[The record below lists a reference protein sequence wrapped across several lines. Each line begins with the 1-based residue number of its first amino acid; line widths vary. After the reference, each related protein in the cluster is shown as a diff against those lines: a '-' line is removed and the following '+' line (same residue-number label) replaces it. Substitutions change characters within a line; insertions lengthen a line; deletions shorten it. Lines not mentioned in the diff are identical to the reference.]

1 MNRLLD
7 RVRLLPVLVIVATL
21 LLALR
26 VGNFGVA
33 VAQQTPPSRPVP
45 SAPSPSP
52 RVTFLA
58 QAPAQAPAGAPA
70 PANAPA
76 AEGEKAAE
84 PARQPPGRTDA
95 EGERVFS
102 QGEIETLEDLAKRR
116 EELDKRAAE
125 LEQRDAILQAA
136 ERRIQQQ
143 VEELKKL
150 QAGVESALAK
160 YDEQEQTRRNSLIRM
175 FQNMKPAEA
184 ARIFEQ
190 MELPTLVELVEA
202 MNERRAAPILAQ
214 MNPIRAQQITA
225 EIARR
230 KQPENIPPSRIPG
243 RSG

>member
-1 MNRLLD
+1 MSRFFD
-7 RVRLLPVLVIVATL
+7 RIRLLPVVVIVATL

-26 VGNFGVA
+26 IGNFGVA

-52 RVTFLA
+52 RPVLLA
-58 QAPAQAPAGAPA
+58 QAPAPA

-76 AEGEKAAE
+76 PAKAPMTEGGKAAE
-84 PARQPPGRTDA
+84 PAPQPPGRIDA
-95 EGERVFS
+95 EGEHVYS
-102 QGEIETLEDLAKRR
+102 PGEIETLQDLAKRR
-116 EELDKRAAE
+116 EEIDKRAAE

-143 VEELKKL
+143 VDELKKL
-150 QAGVESALAK
+150 QASVESALAK
-160 YDEQEQTRRNSLIRM
+160 YDEQEQARRNSLIKM

-190 MELPTLVELVEA
+190 MEMPTLVEIVEA

-214 MNPIRAQQITA
+214 MNPIRAQQVTA

-243 RSG
+243 RAG

>member
-1 MNRLLD
+1 LNRLLD
-7 RVRLLPVLVIVATL
+7 RIRLLPVVVVVAAL

-26 VGNFGVA
+26 VGSFGVA
-33 VAQQTPPSRPVP
+33 VAQQTPSTRPVP
-45 SAPSPSP
+45 SAPAP
-52 RVTFLA
+52 RPRPVQLA
-58 QAPAQAPAGAPA
+58 QAPAAPAET

-76 AEGEKAAE
+76 ADATEGEKPAE
-84 PARQPPGRTDA
+84 PARVPPGRTDA

-102 QGEIETLEDLAKRR
+102 PGEIETLQDLAKRR
-116 EELDKRAAE
+116 EELDRWAAE
-125 LEQRDAILQAA
+125 LDQRDAILQAA

-143 VEELKKL
+143 VDELKKL
-150 QAGVESALAK
+150 QAGVESALAR
-160 YDEQEQTRRNSLIRM
+160 YDEQEQARRNSLIRM

-214 MNPIRAQQITA
+214 MNPIRAQQVTA

-230 KQPENIPPSRIPG
+230 KQPENVPPSRIPG
-243 RSG
+243 RTG

>member
-1 MNRLLD
+1 M
-7 RVRLLPVLVIVATL
+7 ATL
-21 LLALR
+21 LLVLR
-26 VGNFGVA
+26 IGNFGVA
-33 VAQQTPPSRPVP
+33 IAQQTPPTRPVP

-52 RVTFLA
+52 RPVLLA
-58 QAPAQAPAGAPA
+58 QAPAPAAAPA

-76 AEGEKAAE
+76 AQGEKAAE
-84 PARQPPGRTDA
+84 PARQLPGRTDS

-102 QGEIETLEDLAKRR
+102 PGEIETLEDLAKRR
-116 EELDKRAAE
+116 EEIDKRAAE
-125 LEQRDAILQAA
+125 LDQRDAILQAA

-143 VEELKKL
+143 VDELKKL
-150 QAGVESALAK
+150 QSAVESALAK
-160 YDEQEQTRRNSLIRM
+160 YDEQEQARRNSLIKM

-190 MELPTLVELVEA
+190 MEMPTLVEIVEA

-214 MNPIRAQQITA
+214 MNPIRAQQVTA